1 MSYRY
6 VAILEHPATSHF
18 SGIGAAGTLGL
29 SEAFRDGPIRLFAP
43 CGTPIIEM
51 PCGGAVVGHLF
62 LRDGTAVAHPN
73 QIRTGVSPDE
83 VRAFVLEQ
91 CWGEYILVQRE
102 RPGAVVVTRDPSG
115 GVPCVYSSGTATRFV
130 TSDISL
136 ATSLGL
142 YRRHIDWE
150 SVAHYLTYPYLKTA
164 RTALAGI
171 RELLPG
177 RVLRVQGSEASE
189 EIAWSPWTFIDAST
203 RISNADEA
211 AAHVRDAVATVVG
224 SLGKVD
230 QAVLVELSGGLDSSI
245 VAACLRDSGARVG
258 CVTFVPA
265 VPGADERHYA
275 APVANLLE
283 AALHAAPLRLE
294 DARIDAPPPPWAT
307 NPGVAPLQYTA
318 DQVAMS
324 FADRES
330 FTSFYSG
337 GGGDTVFC
345 YLHNAS
351 PAADAF
357 RSLGTKAC
365 LAAIRDLSD
374 LYQCTLWKAA
384 RLTLKKLAGPPRQ
397 PYRADHTLI
406 SPEARVD
413 LPDPH
418 PWFDAPDHALPG
430 DRERVFDLAG
440 TQLLKE
446 GLFRA
451 MEYRLRLPLLSQPV
465 VETCLRVP
473 SWMWIKGGR
482 NRSIA
487 RTAFSDVLPAEVIN
501 RRSKGS
507 FTQYCGAVYQRNKN
521 EIRDFL
527 LGGELRARGLIDPE
541 ALEAFF
547 SRPPAPRDESFM
559 RTFTLCTVESW
570 VRHQG

>member
-6 VAILEHPATSHF
+6 VAILEHPATSHS
-18 SGIGAAGTLGL
+18 SGIGAAGMLGL
-29 SEAFRDGPIRLFAP
+29 SEVFRDGLIRLFAP

-51 PCGGAVVGHLF
+51 PCGGAVVGHIF
-62 LRDGTAVAHPN
+62 LRDGTALAQPV
-73 QIRTGVSPDE
+73 QIRTGASPDE

-102 RPGAVVVTRDPSG
+102 HSGAVVVTRDPSG

-136 ATSLGL
+136 AASLGL
-142 YRRHIDWE
+142 YTRQIDWE
-150 SVAHYLTYPYLKTA
+150 SVAQYLTYPYLKTA
-164 RTALAGI
+164 RTALADI

-224 SLGKVD
+224 CLGKVD

-275 APVANLLE
+275 APVANLLGTT
-283 AALHAAPLRLE
+283 LHAAPLRLE

-487 RTAFSDVLPAEVIN
+487 RAAFSDVLPAEVIN

-507 FTQYCGAVYQRNKN
+507 FTQYCGAVYQRNKS

-527 LGGELRARGLIDPE
+527 LGGELRARGLIDHE
-541 ALEAFF
+541 ALDVFF

-570 VRHQG
+570 VRHQA